1 MLDLLRIKGINSDNV
16 GIILLNF
23 AQYISKVYY
32 AFCNL
37 YSEYNYIPKTKQVNE
52 VFGKIHAD

>member
-37 YSEYNYIPKTKQVNE
+37 YSQYNFIPKTKQSE
-52 VFGKIHAD
+52 